1 MKCSAC
7 PSEKVF
13 ARGLCQACYYRLRR
27 NGTVERKNVRRG
39 KQCSVEGC
47 KEKPFAKNLCSTH
60 YARAQHPLTATWKL
74 VRSRHPGLY
83 PPTWDRFES
92 FLADIGER
100 PSPKHQFRRIDGNLP
115 FSKENAH
122 WLAPVT
128 VTSAHKVKD
137 YQAAYGREWNV
148 RTKFGITGA
157 EYDRMFKEQDGKC
170 AICRQP
176 ETSIDPRNGRPK
188 ALAVDHDHETGAVR
202 GLLDVRCNRVLGY
215 ARDSVDVLQ
224 AAIDYLNRH
233 SEKEKDNGNR
243 S

>member
-1 MKCSAC
+1 MSCSAC

-39 KQCSVEGC
+39 KHCLIEGC
-47 KEKPFAKNLCSTH
+47 KEKPFAKNLCAVH
-60 YARAQHPLTATWKL
+60 YARAQHPLTTTWKL
-74 VRSRHPGLY
+74 LRSRHPGLY
-83 PPTWDRFES
+83 PDAWDRFDA
-92 FLADIGER
+92 FLADVGQR
-100 PSPKHQFRRIDGNLP
+100 PGDSHKLKRIDGSLP
-115 FSKENAH
+115 FSKENIH
-122 WLAPVT
+122 WVAPLPAVAAST
-128 VTSAHKVKD
+128 RKEYH
-137 YQAAYGREWNV
+137 AAYGREWNV

-188 ALAVDHDHETGAVR
+188 ALAVDHDHRTGDVR

-215 ARDSVDVLQ
+215 ARDDVEILR
-224 AAIDYLNRH
+224 AAIAYLERH
-233 SEKEKDNGNR
+233 AVDTPAASA
-243 S
+243 